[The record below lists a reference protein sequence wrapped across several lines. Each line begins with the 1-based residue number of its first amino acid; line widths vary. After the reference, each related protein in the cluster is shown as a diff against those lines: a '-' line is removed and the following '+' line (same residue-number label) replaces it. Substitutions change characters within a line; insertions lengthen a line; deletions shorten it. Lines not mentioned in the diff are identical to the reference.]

1 MEKGQVKS
9 LRVLLVPVDWLLMD
23 GCIFCIKRA
32 SVMDNFLWLNWVNN
46 IFVLFTRSALVSCR
60 LWLARA
66 CCFGPTDERCIVRR
80 RERVV
85 VVIPVQILHWN
96 VIYIYLYSWGRAPH

>member
-1 MEKGQVKS
+1 M
-9 LRVLLVPVDWLLMD
+9 VLLVPVDWLLVD

-32 SVMDNFLWLNWVNN
+32 LVMDNLLWLNSVNN
-46 IFVLFTRSALVSCR
+46 IFMLFTRSALVSGR

-66 CCFGPTDERCIVRR
+66 SCFGPPDARCIVSR

-85 VVIPVQILHWN
+85 VVIPM
-96 VIYIYLYSWGRAPH
+96 